1 MSTMPKQR
9 KIDTQQM
16 GMSGEFYVTADLL
29 RQGVEVFKPCCDN
42 NNTDLIAY
50 SNGSFKRIQVKT
62 IGVYKSKTSVEVRMR
77 KQDNQDHIDYVAIYL
92 WHDRLIAY
100 YPYQGEISINLA
112 LKRAKNN
119 QGNRKWFY
127 EFEEFI

>member
-1 MSTMPKQR
+1 MSKQDR
-9 KIDTQQM
+9 KIGTQEM
-16 GMSGEFYVTADLL
+16 GTSCENYIIADLL
-29 RQGVEVFKPCCDN
+29 RQGVECFVPCCDS
-42 NNTDLIAY
+42 NNTDLIAF
-50 SNGSFKRIQVKT
+50 SNGSFKRIQIKT

-77 KQDNQDHIDYVAIYL
+77 KTNNQDHIDYVAIYL
-92 WHDRLIAY
+92 WHDKLIAY

-127 EFEEFI
+127 EYSEFV

>member
-1 MSTMPKQR
+1 MSKQDR
-9 KIDTQQM
+9 KIGTQEM
-16 GMSGEFYVTADLL
+16 GTSGENYIIADLL
-29 RQGVEVFKPCCDN
+29 RQGVECFVPCCDS
-42 NNTDLIAY
+42 NNTDLIAF
-50 SNGSFKRIQVKT
+50 SNGSFKRTQIKT

-77 KQDNQDHIDYVAIYL
+77 KTNNQDHIDYVAIYL
-92 WHDRLIAY
+92 WHDKLIAY

-127 EFEEFI
+127 EYSEFV